1 MKKRRMHLSNFYIEY
16 DMVAGET
23 HLNLIVLVRENTD
36 YLALFQELEAV
47 YPTKNIALTNQ
58 LAI

>member
-1 MKKRRMHLSNFYIEY
+1 MHLSNFYIEY
-16 DMVAGET
+16 DMVAEET

-47 YPTKNIALTNQ
+47 YPTKNFALTNQ